1 MAKKKGTGRN
11 PGGERARGA
20 NPGGRLQGTLNKR
33 TLIFRE
39 LMGQEGLLAE
49 GLVTLIVDVIKKGEL
64 PGRVHPF
71 YSHLKFMDKQINGRR
86 KHRKAPTVEQWE
98 LIMDESERLLVHEQ
112 VTTSDRLS
120 LIRDVI
126 GYIFPRLKAI
136 EHTIQAGGAQQ
147 YGVLLLATPQDR
159 DEWEALAK
167 AQQIEAIKKAASK
180 AKDVSGA

>member
-71 YSHLKFMDKQINGRR
+71 YSHLNFLDR
-86 KHRKAPTVEQWE
+86 KVRKRKTSVPTEEEWE